1 MRKTFKTLMLAL
13 PLAAASLL
21 AQAADSPVGRW
32 TTIDDE
38 TGKPKSVV
46 QIEQAANGTLSGKV
60 VEILQS
66 NHGPNPTCNKC
77 EGALKGKPIKGMTIL
92 WGLKPDGTAVWS
104 GGSVLTRPKA
114 RPTSPRSPSPTAARS
129 CRCAATSASKRWA
142 VPRPGC
148 VSNRESRI
156 VKSGRPSGRLF
167 VLAGPRSLRERRQ

>member
-66 NHGPNPTCNKC
+66 NHGP
-77 EGALKGKPIKGMTIL
+77 
-92 WGLKPDGTAVWS
+92 
-104 GGSVLTRPKA
+104 TRPATNA
-114 RPTSPRSPSPTAARS
+114 RARS
-129 CRCAATSASKRWA
+129 RASR
-142 VPRPGC
+142 
-148 VSNRESRI
+148 SR
-156 VKSGRPSGRLF
+156 
-167 VLAGPRSLRERRQ
+167 A

>member
-1 MRKTFKTLMLAL
+1 MAPAIPGRGIMRKTFKTLMLAL

-104 GGSVLTRPKA
+104 GGSVLDPAKGKTYK
-114 RPTSPRSPSPTAARS
+114 
-129 CRCAATSASKRWA
+129 SKITLTDGGKKLQMRGYVGIEALGRTQTW
-142 VPRPGC
+142 V
-148 VSNRESRI
+148 RE
-156 VKSGRPSGRLF
+156 
-167 VLAGPRSLRERRQ
+167 